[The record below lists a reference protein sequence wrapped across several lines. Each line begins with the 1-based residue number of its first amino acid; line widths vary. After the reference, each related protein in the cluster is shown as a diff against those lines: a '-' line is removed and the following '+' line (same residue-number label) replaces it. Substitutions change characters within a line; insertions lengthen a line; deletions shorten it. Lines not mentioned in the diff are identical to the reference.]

1 MKKILIFSLLSF
13 FPFSYAQKHKN
24 HMKEEE
30 ITFSTEKFIFY
41 FDHTNGTK
49 TKNFTILKKQKQL
62 NQALNERK
70 LFITEEPQAS
80 GIYLKFPRNQKV
92 ILYNFGEMRSG
103 IYQIKGIDKI
113 KLAKDNLEVY
123 LTRREK
129 NIEQD
134 SKLQVQIVTY
144 PKMIFSIPKNINFK
158 NIIIK

>member
-13 FPFSYAQKHKN
+13 FPFSYAQKHKS

-41 FDHTNGTK
+41 FDHSHGTK
-49 TKNFTILKKQKQL
+49 NRNFTILKKQKQL

-70 LFITEEPQAS
+70 LFITEELQAS

-103 IYQIKGIDKI
+103 IYRIKGIDKI
-113 KLAKDNLEVY
+113 KLTEDNLEVY
-123 LTRREK
+123 LIKEQ
-129 NIEQD
+129 NIEQN
-134 SKLQVQIVTY
+134 SKLQVQVITY

>member
-123 LTRREK
+123 LIKEK
-129 NIEQD
+129 NIEQN
-134 SKLQVQIVTY
+134 SKPQVQVITY
-144 PKMIFSIPKNINFK
+144 PKMIFSIPKKFNFN

>member
-13 FPFSYAQKHKN
+13 FPFSYAQKHKS

-41 FDHTNGTK
+41 FDHTHGTK
-49 TKNFTILKKQKQL
+49 NRNFTILKKQKQL

-70 LFITEEPQAS
+70 LFITEDLQTS
-80 GIYLKFPRNQKV
+80 GIYLKFPKNQKV
-92 ILYNFGEMRSG
+92 ILYNFGEIRSG
-103 IYQIKGIDKI
+103 IYRVKGIDKI

-123 LTRREK
+123 LIKEK
-129 NIEQD
+129 NIEQN
-134 SKLQVQIVTY
+134 SKLQVQVITY
-144 PKMIFSIPKNINFK
+144 PKMIFSIPKKINFK

>member
-24 HMKEEE
+24 YMKEEE

-123 LTRREK
+123 LIKEK
-129 NIEQD
+129 NIEQN
-134 SKLQVQIVTY
+134 SKPQVQVITY
-144 PKMIFSIPKNINFK
+144 PKMIFSVPKKFNFK

>member
-13 FPFSYAQKHKN
+13 FPFSYAQKHKS

-41 FDHTNGTK
+41 FDHTHGTK
-49 TKNFTILKKQKQL
+49 TRNFTILKKQKQL

-70 LFITEEPQAS
+70 LFITEELQAS

-103 IYQIKGIDKI
+103 IYRIKGIDKI
-113 KLAKDNLEVY
+113 KLTEDNLEVY
-123 LTRREK
+123 LIKEQ
-129 NIEQD
+129 NIEQN
-134 SKLQVQIVTY
+134 SKLQVQVITY
-144 PKMIFSIPKNINFK
+144 PKMISSIPKKFNFK

>member
-1 MKKILIFSLLSF
+1 
-13 FPFSYAQKHKN
+13 
-24 HMKEEE
+24 MKEEE

-41 FDHTNGTK
+41 FDHTHGTK
-49 TKNFTILKKQKQL
+49 NRNFTILKKQKQL

-70 LFITEEPQAS
+70 LFITEELQAS

-113 KLAKDNLEVY
+113 KLAKANLEVY
-123 LTRREK
+123 LIKEK
-129 NIEQD
+129 NIEQN
-134 SKLQVQIVTY
+134 SKLQVQVITY
-144 PKMIFSIPKNINFK
+144 PKMIFSIPKKINFK

>member
-1 MKKILIFSLLSF
+1 
-13 FPFSYAQKHKN
+13 
-24 HMKEEE
+24 MKEEE

-41 FDHTNGTK
+41 FDHSHGTK
-49 TKNFTILKKQKQL
+49 NRNFTILKKQKQL

-70 LFITEEPQAS
+70 LFITEELQAS

-103 IYQIKGIDKI
+103 IYRIKGIDKI
-113 KLAKDNLEVY
+113 KLTEDNLEVY
-123 LTRREK
+123 LIKEQ
-129 NIEQD
+129 NIEQN
-134 SKLQVQIVTY
+134 SKLQVQVITY

>member
-13 FPFSYAQKHKN
+13 FPFSYAQKHKS

-41 FDHTNGTK
+41 FDHTHGTK
-49 TKNFTILKKQKQL
+49 NRNFTILKKQKQL
-62 NQALNERK
+62 NQALNEKK
-70 LFITEEPQAS
+70 LFITEELQAS

-103 IYQIKGIDKI
+103 IYRIKGIDKI
-113 KLAKDNLEVY
+113 KLTEDNLEVY
-123 LTRREK
+123 LIKEQ
-129 NIEQD
+129 NIEQN
-134 SKLQVQIVTY
+134 SKLQVQVITY